1 MNGARGTT
9 GVTMLGLITVTALFL
24 GTAAAG
30 NTTGPEGA
38 SARTSAPVVA
48 SSPAL
53 AGIVDPDQD
62 FPWN

>member
-1 MNGARGTT
+1 MNGTRGTT
-9 GVTMLGLITVTALFL
+9 GVTMLGLVTGIALL
-24 GTAAAG
+24 LWAAAAG

-38 SARTSAPVVA
+38 SAPTVV

-53 AGIVDPDQD
+53 TGVVDPDQD

>member
-9 GVTMLGLITVTALFL
+9 GVTMLGLVTGIALFL
-24 GTAAAG
+24 CAAAAG
-30 NTTGPEGA
+30 NTTGPEG
-38 SARTSAPVVA
+38 TSAPIVV